1 MTKTRR
7 ARFSKRGGGLFDR
20 WFGSTEPSYTGWG
33 AGERPSCNGHNVSI
47 CTGRLQLGGGRK
59 TVKRRAGRRRT
70 GVKRKGS
77 RKTVKRR
84 GRRRRGGK
92 FDPIGLVRKVWSGTN
107 WT

>member
-7 ARFSKRGGGLFDR
+7 ARFSKRGGGLFD
-20 WFGSTEPSYTGWG
+20 WFNTSHTGWASG
-33 AGERPSCNGHNVSI
+33 PRPKCNGTNMST
-47 CTGRLQLGGGRK
+47 CGDRPQAGGGRK
-59 TVKRRAGRRRT
+59 TVKRRGGKRKT

-92 FDPIGLVRKVWSGTN
+92 FDPGGLVGKVWSSIK
-107 WT
+107 WTL